1 MNLLGTGK
9 GTGAKARIK
18 DEDYNTINNNVPK
31 LYVAVVFI
39 DPEDRMLI
47 AGKERDKVPFIWIM
61 DGIMHLS
68 DKSPINCLIR
78 QLKEKYGI
86 DLHYSEKN
94 IQMIPGTFWIK
105 EKDGKSLRVEKVY
118 KVKITQE
125 QKDIISNSKH
135 NYSFIQWVFPG
146 EVSNDEKYDKNLRK
160 IARRIIILGRIKDLM
175 KEILD
180 GNKTEIKEL
189 IALVKELLN
198 IYEKIEL
205 DNIDKCESS

>member
-1 MNLLGTGK
+1 MSLSETGEK
-9 GTGAKARIK
+9 KRIK
-18 DEDYNTINNNVPK
+18 AGDYDIINNNVPK
-31 LYVAVVFI
+31 LYVAALFV
-39 DPEDRMLI
+39 DPEDRVLI
-47 AGKERDKVPFIWIM
+47 AEKERDKVPFIWIM

-86 DLHYSEKN
+86 VLRYSKN
-94 IQMIPGTFWIK
+94 NMQMIPGTFWIK

-125 QKDIISNSKH
+125 QKNIISNSKH
-135 NYSFIQWVFPG
+135 GYSFIQWIFPG
-146 EVSNDEKYDKNLRK
+146 EIFNDEKYDKNLRK
-160 IARRIIILGRIKDLM
+160 IARRIIMLGRIKDLM
-175 KEILD
+175 NEIQD